1 MMATRQQI
9 RTKIKTIA
17 SLAGFTAGFD
27 YAPSQLFDDELP
39 ALSVYFTAGDSE
51 YTFDHEAE
59 TTAQVIVEITL
70 KEPGNLDGAL
80 DEKANAV
87 QQLLR
92 DNPFLDGLV
101 GGMYRTNFN
110 YDRDEESSVGTLQ
123 LTYTVNY
130 TDED

>member
-1 MMATRQQI
+1 MATRQQI

-17 SLAGFTAGFD
+17 SVAGFSSAFD

-70 KEPGNLDGAL
+70 G
-80 DEKANAV
+80 
-87 QQLLR
+87 
-92 DNPFLDGLV
+92 
-101 GGMYRTNFN
+101 Y
-110 YDRDEESSVGTLQ
+110 
-123 LTYTVNY
+123 
-130 TDED
+130 